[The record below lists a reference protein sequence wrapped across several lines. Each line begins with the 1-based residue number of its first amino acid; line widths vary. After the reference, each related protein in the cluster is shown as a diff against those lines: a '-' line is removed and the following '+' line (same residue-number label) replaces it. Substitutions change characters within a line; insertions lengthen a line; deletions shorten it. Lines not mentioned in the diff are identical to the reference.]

1 MTCRLY
7 PFLLAGA
14 LLLLAPTSNGATA
27 QNRPYPDLDAV
38 DGYIERQ
45 MAANRVPGL
54 ALAITRGEEV
64 VYLKGYGTAGNGEP
78 VTPRTQFYT
87 ASLSKGF
94 TALAVMQLVE
104 EGKVKL
110 DEPVRTYLPGF
121 ATADER
127 LSGKITV
134 RQLLNQTS
142 GLADSGFPAYTLPQP
157 DSLEERIESLRTAKL
172 VSEPGTEFHYTDP
185 NYAVLA
191 RLVEVASGKP
201 FGGYLRERVLGP
213 LEMADTTSVLTS
225 EEAPR
230 AAPYLA
236 QGHVLAF
243 GVPIERREM
252 DGFLG
257 GSSGV
262 ISTAGDIANYLIMQ
276 NNRGRFGKADLVSP
290 ESVALM
296 HTPPRGIGS
305 SYAMGWTASDGA
317 KLRVVEHN
325 GVLSAFHADA
335 ALLPDEEYGVVLLY
349 NQSYALADYEGIKQ
363 GLLDLLEGKRPD
375 TGGPDAGTIGIILA
389 ALTLLT
395 TTLQVR
401 GLLQLRGWAAKTRG
415 TPVWRLAPGIAW
427 KFVPAALLVGLQ
439 QLVASFADRVFSYPQ
454 LFWAM
459 PDVVA
464 WLMLGAVLGGAA
476 GAARVF
482 ALARRTTAGTKWP
495 ESVSRQIKRSTHR
508 DSLMSV
514 RDPQTRTGCK
524 RNRS

>member
-1 MTCRLY
+1 VSRGRFGRKRAKIDSISQSPDPEGEFLMIRRLY
-7 PFLLAGA
+7 LILLADA
-14 LLLLAPTSNGATA
+14 LLLLALASDGVTA
-27 QNRPYPDLDAV
+27 RNRPYPDLDAV
-38 DGYIERQ
+38 DRYVERQ
-45 MAANRVPGL
+45 MATNRVPGL
-54 ALAITRGEEV
+54 ALAITRGDQV

-78 VTPRTQFYT
+78 VTPRTQLYT

-121 ATADER
+121 ATADQQ
-127 LSGKITV
+127 LSDTITV

-157 DSLEERIESLRTAKL
+157 DSLEERVESLRSAKL
-172 VSEPGTEFHYTDP
+172 LSEPGTEFHYTDP

-201 FGGYLRERVLGP
+201 FGGYLQDNVFGP
-213 LEMADTTSVLTS
+213 LDMADTISVLTA

-230 AAPYLA
+230 AAPNLA
-236 QGHVLAF
+236 QGYVLAF
-243 GVPIERREM
+243 GVPIKRGEM

-257 GSSGV
+257 GSGGV
-262 ISTAGDIANYLIMQ
+262 ISTAGDMANYLIMQ
-276 NNRGRFGKADLVSP
+276 NNRGRFGNADLVSP
-290 ESVALM
+290 ENVALM
-296 HTPPRGIGS
+296 HTPSRGIGS
-305 SYAMGWTASDGA
+305 SYAMGWTAPDGA
-317 KLRVVEHN
+317 KPRVVKHN
-325 GVLSAFHADA
+325 GVLSAFHAD
-335 ALLPDEEYGVVLLY
+335 EGYGVVLLY

-363 GLLDLLEGKRPD
+363 GLLDLLEGKRPE

-395 TTLQVR
+395 TIQVR
-401 GLLQLRGWAAKTRG
+401 GLLQLPGWAAKTRG

-439 QLVASFADRVFSYPQ
+439 PLVASFTGRVFSYPQ

-464 WLMLGAVLGGAA
+464 WLMLGAALGGAA

-482 ALARRTTAGTKWP
+482 AVARRTTAG
-495 ESVSRQIKRSTHR
+495 IRSGA
-508 DSLMSV
+508 DS
-514 RDPQTRTGCK
+514 G
-524 RNRS
+524 

>member
-1 MTCRLY
+1 MIRRLY
-7 PFLLAGA
+7 LILLADA
-14 LLLLAPTSNGATA
+14 LLLLALASDGVTA
-27 QNRPYPDLDAV
+27 RNRPYPDLDAV
-38 DGYIERQ
+38 DRYVERQ
-45 MAANRVPGL
+45 MATNRVPGL
-54 ALAITRGEEV
+54 ALAITRGDQV

-78 VTPRTQFYT
+78 VTPRTQLYT

-121 ATADER
+121 ATADQQ
-127 LSGKITV
+127 LSDTITV

-157 DSLEERIESLRTAKL
+157 DSLEERVESLRSAKL
-172 VSEPGTEFHYTDP
+172 LSEPGTEFHYTDP

-201 FGGYLRERVLGP
+201 FGGYLQDNVFGP
-213 LEMADTTSVLTS
+213 LDMADTISVLTA

-230 AAPYLA
+230 AAPNLA

-243 GVPIERREM
+243 GVPIKRGEM

-257 GSSGV
+257 GSGGV
-262 ISTAGDIANYLIMQ
+262 ISTAGDMANYLIMQ
-276 NNRGRFGKADLVSP
+276 NNRGRFGNADLVSP
-290 ESVALM
+290 ENVALM
-296 HTPPRGIGS
+296 HTPSRGIGS
-305 SYAMGWTASDGA
+305 SYAMGWTAPDGA
-317 KLRVVEHN
+317 KPRVVKHN

-335 ALLPDEEYGVVLLY
+335 VLLPDEGYGVVLLY

-363 GLLDLLEGKRPD
+363 GLLDLLEGKRPE

-395 TTLQVR
+395 TTIQVR
-401 GLLQLRGWAAKTRG
+401 GLLQLPGWAAKTRG

-439 QLVASFADRVFSYPQ
+439 PLVASFTGRVFSYPQ

-464 WLMLGAVLGGAA
+464 WLMLGAALGGAA

-482 ALARRTTAGTKWP
+482 AVAHRTTAG
-495 ESVSRQIKRSTHR
+495 IRSGA
-508 DSLMSV
+508 DS
-514 RDPQTRTGCK
+514 G
-524 RNRS
+524 